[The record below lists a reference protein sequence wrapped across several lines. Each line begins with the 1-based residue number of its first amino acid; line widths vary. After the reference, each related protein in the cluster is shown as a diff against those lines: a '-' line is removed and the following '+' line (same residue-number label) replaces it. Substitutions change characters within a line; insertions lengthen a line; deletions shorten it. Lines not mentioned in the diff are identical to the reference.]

1 MHSFWAKVN
10 QCTSIPQIEVH
21 KHDEYKKITYDR
33 GINDS
38 EVVQYLIF
46 NQGHAWP
53 GGKKPR
59 MKADAP
65 SKTVNATD
73 LMWEFFKKH
82 PKK

>member
-1 MHSFWAKVN
+1 KVN
-10 QCTSIPQIEVH
+10 QCNAIPQIEVNNN
-21 KHDEYKKITYDR
+21 KEYKKITYGH
-33 GINDS
+33 GINNS

-53 GGKKPR
+53 GGKKVR
-59 MKADAP
+59 IKADTP

-73 LMWEFFKKH
+73 LMWNFFKKH